1 MFTIN
6 KLIGSMTLILHQ
18 KHTGQQSKPLS
29 KVTQGLKSNKAYGHD
44 GISIRMLEELC
55 GTSIIKPLFGI

>member
-44 GISIRMLEELC
+44 GISIRMLELC
-55 GTSIIKPLFGI
+55 GASIIMPLFGI